1 MSINDILELVR
12 IRKKY
17 IFKSIAFCF
26 FINIIFLFIL
36 DKKYV
41 SQVTLLPSKVSSTS
55 LPSSLANLGGII
67 DLDLDSGGSSFSPD
81 IYPTIIQSKDLAQK
95 ILFSD
100 FNYKGKNIPLFKILT
115 KNQSFSDDL
124 DMEKEI
130 EKQNKRFREELLNVS
145 YSNFTDI
152 IKVTYSSNDSQLSY
166 DVLTEI
172 INQIEK
178 INNSIFNQKKIEKVL
193 FLEKRI
199 IEINNDLI
207 DNEKKLIDFMEE
219 NSTNYQKLSPTI
231 SSQLK
236 RLERNVDLKS
246 QVLIGL
252 NQQLEVAKIDLED
265 SSSILHIIDSPS
277 KPLKPSF
284 PNPILFSLLSII
296 IGFIIGL
303 FFKELPFYRR

>member
-1 MSINDILELVR
+1 M
-12 IRKKY
+12 
-17 IFKSIAFCF
+17 
-26 FINIIFLFIL
+26 
-36 DKKYV
+36 
-41 SQVTLLPSKVSSTS
+41 
-55 LPSSLANLGGII
+55 
-67 DLDLDSGGSSFSPD
+67 
-81 IYPTIIQSKDLAQK
+81 
-95 ILFSD
+95 
-100 FNYKGKNIPLFKILT
+100 
-115 KNQSFSDDL
+115 
-124 DMEKEI
+124 
-130 EKQNKRFREELLNVS
+130 
-145 YSNFTDI
+145 
-152 IKVTYSSNDSQLSY
+152 
-166 DVLTEI
+166 TEI